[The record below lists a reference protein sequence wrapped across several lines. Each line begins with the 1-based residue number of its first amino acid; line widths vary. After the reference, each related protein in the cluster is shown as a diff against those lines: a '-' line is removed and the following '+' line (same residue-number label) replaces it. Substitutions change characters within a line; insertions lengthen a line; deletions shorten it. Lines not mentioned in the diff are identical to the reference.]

1 MRVLMRVDVSEMA
14 IVDAS
19 RISMANGSVG
29 LVGNS
34 KNSKRLRLC
43 LI

>member
-19 RISMANGSVG
+19 RISMANGGVG
-29 LVGNS
+29 IAGIAKYPSALQ
-34 KNSKRLRLC
+34 LF